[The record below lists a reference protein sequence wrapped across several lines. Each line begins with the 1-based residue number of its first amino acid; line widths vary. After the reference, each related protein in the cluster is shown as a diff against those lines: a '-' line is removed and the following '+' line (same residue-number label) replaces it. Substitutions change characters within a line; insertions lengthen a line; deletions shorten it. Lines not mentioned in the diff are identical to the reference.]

1 MDRLEG
7 KMPGTLEP
15 EPISTRLQSIAKL
28 AREAP
33 DMVLLTLAHHI
44 DISFLKEAYDR
55 TRKDGAVGVDGQTAE
70 AYAENLE
77 ENLQSL
83 HERFKSGLYRAPPVR
98 RVHIPKGDGK
108 KTRPLGIPTFE
119 DKVLQRAV
127 TMVLEAVYEQDFE
140 PCSHGFRPGCSA
152 HGALKVLW
160 DGLMELG
167 GGWVLDADIENFF
180 DRLDHQ
186 HLRSFLDQRVRDGV
200 IRRAIG
206 KWLKAGVLEEG
217 QYRRSSEGTPQGGVI
232 SPLLANIYLHE
243 TLDKWFAK
251 EVRPRLKG
259 KAGLLRYADDFVIV
273 FEREDDARRVM
284 SVLPK
289 RLARFG
295 LTLHPDKTRLLD
307 FRRPRPGG
315 AGPSQRDRSLDFLGF
330 THHWGRSRRGNW
342 VVRQK
347 TAKSRFKRGVVTLAK
362 WCRRH
367 RHLPVSEQ
375 RDSLAL
381 KLTGHYAYY
390 GLTGNFRALHHFR
403 RQVILNWHKWLARR
417 SQRGMPW
424 SRFWR
429 LLDRYPL
436 PWARVVH
443 SVCVAKP

>member
-1 MDRLEG
+1 
-7 KMPGTLEP
+7 MPGTSKP
-15 EPISTRLQSIAKL
+15 TDISTRLQSIAKL

-44 DISFLKEAYDR
+44 DIDFLKEAYRR
-55 TRKDGAVGVDGQTAE
+55 TRKDGAAGVDGQTAE

-77 ENLQSL
+77 DNLQSL
-83 HERFKSGLYRAPPVR
+83 LDRFKSGLYRAPPVR

-140 PCSHGFRPGCSA
+140 SCSHGFRPARSA

-160 DGLMELG
+160 KGLMEIG
-167 GGWVLDADIENFF
+167 GGWVLDADIEKFF

-186 HLRSFLDQRVRDGV
+186 HLRGFLDQRVRDGV
-200 IRRAIG
+200 IRRVIG

-217 QYRRSSEGTPQGGVI
+217 QYHRSSEGTPQGGVI

-243 TLDKWFAK
+243 ALDKWFMR

-259 KAGLLRYADDFVIV
+259 QAELLRYADDFVIV

-284 SVLPK
+284 AVLPK

-307 FRRPRPGG
+307 FRRPRSDGG
-315 AGPSQRDRSLDFLGF
+315 GGPSQRARSFDFLGF
-330 THHWGRSRRGNW
+330 THHWGRSRRGAW

-347 TAKSRFKRGVVTLAK
+347 TAKSRLKRAVVTMAQ

-367 RHLPVSEQ
+367 RHWPVSLQ
-375 RDSLAL
+375 RAILAR
-381 KLTGHYAYY
+381 KLQGHYAYY
-390 GLTGNFRALHHFR
+390 GLTGNFRALQLFR
-403 RQVILNWHKWLARR
+403 RQVILTWRKWLARR

-429 LLDRYPL
+429 LLARYPL
-436 PWARVVH
+436 PGAQVVH
-443 SVCVAKP
+443 SVGVANP